1 MNTQWKT
8 FLQQRGA
15 QLSDQDQVHFPT
27 PEASKTCAL
36 CDLSDWGWI
45 EVSGKDAVQF
55 LQGQLTND
63 VRELSDRHA
72 HLSAHCTPKG
82 RMLAIFRVLRLG
94 DTFLL
99 QLPRSLVASTLQRLQ
114 FFVLRAQVGLRDV
127 SDEFA
132 FFGLAGDRAESL
144 LSPHFDLDPARD
156 FFPSTTKILLRI
168 PGPTPRFQLLG
179 PPESMIALWEELEP
193 EASPREGNF
202 WSLLDI
208 RAGLPW
214 IYPETREAWV
224 PQMVN
229 LQRID
234 GVSFTKGC
242 YTGQEVVARMQ
253 YLGKLKRRMY
263 WAEVETDQPVVPGQ
277 ALHAPSS
284 RSEQAT
290 GRVVSA
296 QQVAPDRWELLA
308 VVEIHTAE
316 AGDVYLNEGGGRL
329 RLAPPPYGFDE
340 TPQTESA

>member
-1 MNTQWKT
+1 MNPQWKT

-15 QLSDQDQVHFPT
+15 QISDQDRVRFPK
-27 PEASKTCAL
+27 PEEPKACAL
-36 CDLSDWGWI
+36 CDLSDLGWI
-45 EVSGKDAVQF
+45 EVSGRDAGQF

-63 VRELSDRHA
+63 VRELSDSHA

-114 FFVLRAQVGLRDV
+114 FFVLRAQVKLRDI
-127 SDEFA
+127 SDEYA
-132 FFGLAGDRAESL
+132 SFGLMGDQAESL
-144 LSPHFDLDPARD
+144 LSPHFDLSSTRD
-156 FFPSTTKILLRI
+156 FWPSEAGILLQI
-168 PGPTPRFQLLG
+168 PGPTLRFQLLG
-179 PPESMIALWEELEP
+179 PPESMMALWKELEP
-193 EASPREGNF
+193 EANPREGNF

-242 YTGQEVVARMQ
+242 YTGQEIVARMQ

-296 QQVAPDRWELLA
+296 QQIAPDRWELLA
-308 VVEIHTAE
+308 VVEIQTAE
-316 AGDVYLNEGGGRL
+316 AGDVYLGEGGPCL

-340 TPQTESA
+340 VQQTESA